1 MGRRGESIFRRK
13 DGRWEARYSLGKDA
27 ATGKTKYR
35 SVYGNTYS
43 EAKEKRMQ
51 AMQKTYIS
59 QKNGGF
65 IEAVR
70 KWLEEKEPSIKEQTY
85 RRYQQCIDTHIIPYF
100 GDVKCSAITQNTVD
114 DFLKQ
119 KRLSGRLDGKGGLS
133 QSTIRGMCIILQ
145 SILLFA
151 YQKKMGIP
159 EMIQIKKPRVDKK
172 KISVLKPNEQKRLE
186 TVLLEVPTDTNL
198 AIYLTLH
205 TGMRIGEICALHWS
219 DIDWDERLLFVRS
232 TVIRN
237 KNGQLVIASPKSET
251 SQRAIPLTRQL
262 VNLLAAEHER
272 SCSEFVFS
280 SPRKDT
286 FLNPRTLQY
295 RFQTLLTR
303 LGISRISFHAL
314 RHTFA
319 TRWIEFGMDVKSLS
333 EVLGHAGVQIT
344 LDIYVHSSDKLK
356 REAIEKLEGFSGQ
369 SFGQETAESVA

>member
-70 KWLEEKEPSIKEQTY
+70 KWLEEKEPGIKEQTY

-159 EMIQIKKPRVDKK
+159 EMIQIKKPRVEKK

-198 AIYLTLH
+198 AIYLALH

-219 DIDWDERLLFVRS
+219 DIDWEECLLFVRS

-237 KNGQLVIASPKSET
+237 KKGQLVITSPKSET

-369 SFGQETAESVA
+369 SFGQETAEGVA

>member
-43 EAKEKRMQ
+43 EAKQKRMQ

-198 AIYLTLH
+198 AIYLALH

-286 FLNPRTLQY
+286 ILNPRTLQY

>member
-13 DGRWEARYSLGKDA
+13 DGRWEARYPLGKDVT
-27 ATGKTKYR
+27 TGKTKYR
-35 SVYGNTYS
+35 SVYGDTYS
-43 EAKEKRMQ
+43 EAKEKRTR
-51 AMQKTYIS
+51 AMRKAYIS
-59 QKNGGF
+59 HSNGCF
-65 IEAVR
+65 KEAVR
-70 KWLEEKEPSIKEQTY
+70 MWLEEKEPDIKEQTY
-85 RRYQQCIDTHIIPYF
+85 QRYRQCIDAHIIPYF
-100 GDVKCSAITQNTVD
+100 GNIKCSAITQAAVD
-114 DFLKQ
+114 EFLKQ

-198 AIYLTLH
+198 AIYLALH
-205 TGMRIGEICALHWS
+205 TGLRIGEICALHWS

-319 TRWIEFGMDVKSLS
+319 TRWIEFGLDVKSLS

-356 REAIEKLEGFSGQ
+356 REAIEKLESFSGQ
-369 SFGQETAESVA
+369 IYGQESAESVA

>member
-70 KWLEEKEPSIKEQTY
+70 KWLEEKEPGIKEQTY
-85 RRYQQCIDTHIIPYF
+85 RRYQHCIDTHIIPYF

-159 EMIQIKKPRVDKK
+159 EMIQIKKPRVEKK

-198 AIYLTLH
+198 AIYLALH

-219 DIDWDERLLFVRS
+219 DIDWEERLLFVRS

-237 KNGQLVIASPKSET
+237 KKGQLVITSPKSET

-280 SPRKDT
+280 SPRKDA

-369 SFGQETAESVA
+369 SFGQETAEGVA

>member
-70 KWLEEKEPSIKEQTY
+70 KWLEEKEPGIKEQTY

-159 EMIQIKKPRVDKK
+159 EMIQIKKPRVEKK

-198 AIYLTLH
+198 AIYLALH

-219 DIDWDERLLFVRS
+219 DIDWEERLLFVRS

-237 KNGQLVIASPKSET
+237 KKGQLVITSPKSET

-280 SPRKDT
+280 SPRKDA

-369 SFGQETAESVA
+369 SFGQETAEGVA

>member
-13 DGRWEARYSLGKDA
+13 DGRWEARYSLGKDT

-70 KWLEEKEPSIKEQTY
+70 KWLEEKEPGIKEQTY

-100 GDVKCSAITQNTVD
+100 GDVKCSAITQNTID

-159 EMIQIKKPRVDKK
+159 EMIQIKKPRVEKK

-198 AIYLTLH
+198 AIYLALH

-237 KNGQLVIASPKSET
+237 KKGQLVIASPKSET

>member
-70 KWLEEKEPSIKEQTY
+70 KWLEEKEPGIKEQTY

-159 EMIQIKKPRVDKK
+159 EMIQIKKPRVEKK

-198 AIYLTLH
+198 AIYLALH

-219 DIDWDERLLFVRS
+219 DIDWEERLLFVRS

-237 KNGQLVIASPKSET
+237 KKGQPVIASPKSET

-280 SPRKDT
+280 SPRKDA

>member
-43 EAKEKRMQ
+43 EAKQKRMQ

-159 EMIQIKKPRVDKK
+159 EMIQIKKPRVNKK

-198 AIYLTLH
+198 AIYLALH

>member
-13 DGRWEARYSLGKDA
+13 DGCWEARYSLGKDA

-43 EAKEKRMQ
+43 EAKEKRMK

-70 KWLEEKEPSIKEQTY
+70 KWLEEKEPGIKEQTY

-159 EMIQIKKPRVDKK
+159 EMIQIKKPRVEKK

-198 AIYLTLH
+198 AIYLALH

-219 DIDWDERLLFVRS
+219 DIDWEERLLFVRS

-237 KNGQLVIASPKSET
+237 KKGQLVITSPKSET

>member
-13 DGRWEARYSLGKDA
+13 DGRWEARYSLGKDT

-70 KWLEEKEPSIKEQTY
+70 KWLEEKEPGIKEQTY

-100 GDVKCSAITQNTVD
+100 GDVKCSAITQNTID

-159 EMIQIKKPRVDKK
+159 EMIQIKKPRVEKK

-198 AIYLTLH
+198 AIYLALH

-237 KNGQLVIASPKSET
+237 KKGQLVIASPKSET

-356 REAIEKLEGFSGQ
+356 REAIEKLEDFSGQ